1 MNTNLKKNITNI
13 ISFIEGKKIIIST
26 HSLADVDGIASA
38 FGLKL
43 FLSKIL
49 KHSLIDLRFPKCTK
63 YNKQIIKII
72 ESICECK
79 ILNTSSNIDFK
90 PDILLITD
98 TNNYNQIR
106 FKELNL
112 KYRDIKSNLIYID
125 HHRKGNNLKNKPLD
139 KYNII
144 MDNYTSASE
153 IILDIMRLF
162 NIKLNKCILHL
173 FAAAILTDT
182 GNFKYATNETFS
194 RFNFL
199 LQKGLDYKII
209 LGILKMEVDVSE
221 KIAIIKGSQR
231 SKLIRYGD
239 WLVCKTQVSNYESSV
254 ATSLISLGYDIVLVI
269 SPSKKSDAFRIT
281 ARANQKVINKTG
293 IHLGDLFNSI
303 SEISLGNGGGHNG
316 AASHVGKKNLDATMK
331 KIFGYFEKRLLEK

>member
-1 MNTNLKKNITNI
+1 MKLNLNKQVKSLVSYIK
-13 ISFIEGKKIIIST
+13 EKKIIITT
-26 HSLADVDGIASA
+26 HSLADVDGVASA
-38 FGLKL
+38 FALKL

-49 KHSLIDLRFPKCTK
+49 NHSLIDLRIPKCTK
-63 YNKQIIKII
+63 PNKQIIKII
-72 ESICECK
+72 ESKCECN
-79 ILNTSSNIDFK
+79 ILNTSYTDFK

-112 KYRDIKSNLIYID
+112 NYRDIKSNLIYID

-162 NIKLNKCILHL
+162 NIRLNKCILHL

-182 GNFKYATNETFS
+182 GNFKYASNETFS

-199 LQKGLDYKII
+199 LQKGLDYELIR
-209 LGILKMEVDVSE
+209 GILKMEVDVSE
-221 KIAIIKGSQR
+221 KIAKIKGSQR

-281 ARANQKVINKTG
+281 ARANQKVIKEAG

-316 AASHVGKKNLDATMK
+316 AASHVGKKNLDETIENIFSYFK
-331 KIFGYFEKRLLEK
+331 KKLIEK